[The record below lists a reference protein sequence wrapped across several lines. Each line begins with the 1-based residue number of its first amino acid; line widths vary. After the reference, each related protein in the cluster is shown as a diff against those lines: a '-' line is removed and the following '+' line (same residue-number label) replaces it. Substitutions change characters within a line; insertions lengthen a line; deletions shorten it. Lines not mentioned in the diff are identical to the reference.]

1 MDNSQVV
8 AIAVGVVII
17 LVLAAIG
24 WMVYSNRRSR
34 HLRDH
39 FGSEYERAVA
49 ETGDRRRAEAELAQR
64 EQRVRKLDIRPL
76 SVSDRQRYSQQW
88 MQCQA
93 QFVDDPAGAVNAA
106 DELLT
111 EVIRARGYAADNPYD
126 RIADIS
132 AAYPQQAP
140 GYRLADELQTRYRRG
155 EGSTEDLR
163 KAFVHYRFI
172 FDEILGGQDEE
183 LKRAS

>member
-1 MDNSQVV
+1 MENSQVV
-8 AIAVGVVII
+8 AIAVGVVVI
-17 LVLAAIG
+17 LAAIA
-24 WMVYSNRRSR
+24 WVVYSRRRSR

-49 ETGDRRRAEAELAQR
+49 ERGDRRRAEAELAQR
-64 EQRVRKLDIRPL
+64 EQRIRKLDIRPL

-93 QFVDDPAGAVNAA
+93 QFVDDPAGAVSAA

-140 GYRLADELQTRYRRG
+140 RYRLADELQTRHRRG

-163 KAFVHYRFI
+163 KAFVHYRYI
-172 FDEILGGQDEE
+172 FDEILGDHDEE
-183 LKRAS
+183 LKRVS

>member
-1 MDNSQVV
+1 V
-8 AIAVGVVII
+8 AVFLAV
-17 LVLAAIG
+17 IG
-24 WMVYSNRRSR
+24 WVVYSRRRSS
-34 HLRDH
+34 HLRAH
-39 FGSEYERAVA
+39 FGPEYERAVV
-49 ETGDRRRAEAELAQR
+49 ETGDRRRAEADLAQR

-88 MQCQA
+88 MLCQT
-93 QFVDDPAGAVNAA
+93 QFVDDPEGAVSAA

-111 EVIRARGYAADNPYD
+111 KVLRARGYAADDPYD

-140 GYRLADELQTRYRRG
+140 LYRLADELQTRHRRG
-155 EGSTEDLR
+155 QGSTEDLR
-163 KAFVHYRFI
+163 KAFVHYRVI
-172 FDEILGGQDEE
+172 FDEILGGHDEE